1 VSVPVVVVNAVTVPP
16 ERAEEFEAR
25 FAARAGAVEQ
35 APGFE
40 AFELLR
46 PTEGARYL
54 VYTRWRSE
62 ADFEAWTSSH
72 AFSAGHRAPAG
83 GEPIASESEIWK
95 LAVVEAAY
103 AGAPKTPS

>member
-1 VSVPVVVVNAVTVPP
+1 MPFVVVNAVTVAP

-46 PTEGARYL
+46 PTEGSRYL
-54 VYTRWRSE
+54 VYTRWTSE

-72 AFSAGHRAPAG
+72 AFAAGHRPPGDG
-83 GEPIASESEIWK
+83 GPVATANEIWK
-95 LAVVEAAY
+95 LEVVHSARS
-103 AGAPKTPS
+103 TPSG